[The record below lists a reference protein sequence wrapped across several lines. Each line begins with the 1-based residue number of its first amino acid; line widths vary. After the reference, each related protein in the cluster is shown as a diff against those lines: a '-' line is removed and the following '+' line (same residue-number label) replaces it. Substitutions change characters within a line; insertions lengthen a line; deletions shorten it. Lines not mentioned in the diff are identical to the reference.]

1 MVLIIPFGLIA
12 GFLTV
17 ALAYELNQAGVSAT
31 AIAGLIALSF
41 LPNSW
46 KFLWAPLV
54 DLSWTRR
61 RWYLASTL
69 LTALGLVGMAWYGA
83 GGRDLTG
90 LTVAMLVCVV
100 SGTLSAMSVDSLMA
114 HSTADEAKGRAAGWF
129 QAGNLGGGALG
140 GGLALW
146 LVQSWGVSV
155 LMSGVVLAVVCLLCC
170 LPLLI
175 LPEPPPEPR
184 DAAWNERTL
193 LSKSVQIFKD
203 LWLDLWSVVR
213 SRAGILAL
221 LVCFLPIG
229 TGAAANLWSVLASD
243 WQAGANT
250 VALVNGGLGG
260 VTAAL
265 GCLLGGFLC
274 DRLDRKLAYCLF
286 GLAQIV
292 LAVAMALAPHT
303 ETNFIILASSY
314 QFAVGL
320 SYAGFSAVVLE
331 VIGRGAAA
339 TKYNLLASLS
349 NMPIGYMIWING
361 QSYERWGPAN
371 MLHLEAAIGLL
382 ALGFFAL
389 AARAGRH
396 RPK

>member
-1 MVLIIPFGLIA
+1 MVLIIPYGLIS

-17 ALAYELNQAGVSAT
+17 ALAYELNQAGVPAA

-41 LPNSW
+41 VPNSW

-69 LTALGLVGMAWYGA
+69 LTGLGLVGMAWNGS
-83 GGRDLTG
+83 GGRDLAG
-90 LTVAMLVCVV
+90 LTMAMLVCVV

-146 LVQSWGVSV
+146 LVQSWGVSM
-155 LMSGVVLAVVCLLCC
+155 LMSGVVLAVICLFCC

-184 DAAWNERTL
+184 EAAWSERTP
-193 LSKSVQIFKD
+193 LSNCVQVFKD

-213 SRAGILAL
+213 SRAGVLAL

-229 TGAAANLWSVLASD
+229 TGAAANLWSVLAGD
-243 WQAGANT
+243 WHAGANT

-260 VTAAL
+260 IAAAL

-286 GLAQIV
+286 GLAQVV

-303 ETNFIILASSY
+303 ETNFVILASSY

-349 NMPIGYMIWING
+349 NMPIGYMTWVNG
-361 QSYERWGPAN
+361 LSYERWGPAN
-371 MLHLEAAIGLL
+371 MLHLEAAISLL
-382 ALGFFAL
+382 AVGLFAL
-389 AARAGRH
+389 AARAGRS
-396 RPK
+396 RLK